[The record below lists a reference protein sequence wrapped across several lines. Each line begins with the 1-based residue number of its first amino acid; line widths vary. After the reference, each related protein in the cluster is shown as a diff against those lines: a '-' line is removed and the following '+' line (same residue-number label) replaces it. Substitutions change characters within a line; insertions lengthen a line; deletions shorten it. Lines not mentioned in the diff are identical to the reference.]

1 MSDDFI
7 LKTNELVKE
16 FKGFVAV
23 SGVNLNVKRG
33 QIHALIGPNGAGK
46 TTVFNL
52 LTKFHIPTSGQIL
65 FNGKDITQSKP
76 AQIARLGIVRSF
88 QISATFPNLTVMEN
102 VRIALQ
108 RATGTSMHFWR
119 SERILNQL
127 NDRAMTLLDEVDLAS
142 MANLTAVEL
151 PYGRK
156 RALEIATTLA
166 MNPEL
171 MLLDEPTQGMGHEDV
186 DRVTQLIKKVSA
198 NRTILMVE
206 HNMNVVASIA
216 DTSVCCNVAKS
227 LPKALTKQFP
237 RIHKFWKLIWEQQT
251 TIWKAPMAN
260 STEFLRISQL
270 HAYYGESHILHGV
283 DLTVNHGEVVTLLG
297 RNGAGRTTTVK
308 SILGLVGRRT
318 GSVIIENQETV
329 NWPTH
334 EIAKLGLGYC
344 PEERGIF
351 SALTCEENLMLPPV
365 IAPGGMTVDE
375 IYEMFPNLYERRSS
389 PGTRLSG
396 GEQQMLAVG
405 RILRTGAKCLL
416 LDEISEGLAPVIV
429 QALSKMITA
438 LKAKGF
444 TIIMVEQNFRF
455 AAPLADR
462 FYVMEH
468 GQIVEGFSSQELS
481 SKMGMLHEYL
491 GV

>member
-1 MSDDFI
+1 MSKDFI
-7 LKTNELVKE
+7 LETRELVKE

-23 SGVNLNVKRG
+23 NSVNLGVQRG
-33 QIHALIGPNGAGK
+33 QIHFLIPTKGQI
-46 TTVFNL
+46 VFNG
-52 LTKFHIPTSGQIL
+52 H
-65 FNGKDITQSKP
+65 DITAEKP
-76 AQIARLGIVRSF
+76 SQVARRGIVRSF

-102 VRIALQ
+102 VRIGLQ
-108 RATGTSMHFWR
+108 RATGTSLHFWR
-119 SERILNQL
+119 SERSLNQL
-127 NDRAMTLLDEVDLAS
+127 NDKAMALLDEVDLGG
-142 MANLTAVEL
+142 MADLTAVEL

-166 MNPEL
+166 MDPEL

-186 DRVTQLIKKVSA
+186 DRVTQLIKKVGA

-206 HNMNVVASIA
+206 HNMNVVSKIA
-216 DTSVCCNVAKS
+216 DTISVLQRGQVIAEGPYAVVSQNPQVLEAYMG
-227 LPKALTKQFP
+227 
-237 RIHKFWKLIWEQQT
+237 T
-251 TIWKAPMAN
+251 TDNQLEEM
-260 STEFLRISQL
+260 LRISNLQ
-270 HAYYGESHILHGV
+270 AWYGESHILHGV
-283 DLTVNHGEVVTLLG
+283 DLTVNEGEVVTLLG

-318 GSVIIENQETV
+318 GSITIKGQETV
-329 NWPTH
+329 NWAPH

-351 SALTCEENLMLPPV
+351 SALTCEENLLLPPV
-365 IAPGGMTVDE
+365 IAPNGMSVEE
-375 IYEMFPNLYERRSS
+375 IYDMFPNLLERRNS

-405 RILRTGAKCLL
+405 RILRTGARFLL

-429 QALSKMITA
+429 QALGRMIKA

-468 GQIVEGFSSQELS
+468 GQMVESFTSQELS
-481 SKMGMLHEYL
+481 SKMGMLNEYL